1 MATVDPFAIIASN
14 AAALGTALTSAAATA
29 DESEM
34 LQIILE
40 AIRRWTEQSV
50 DDAAIDAA
58 GRMPREV
65 VAQAAELGLFGLT
78 IPEAYGGAGFSMS
91 AACRVI
97 EEVATAD
104 RSVATCIGLHCGLGL
119 RGLIRYASEDLKR
132 HYLPDMATGKLLGAF
147 AATEPNAG
155 SHIAGVSTTG
165 TEGAD
170 GKLHVTGQ
178 KIYVTN
184 GGLAQVF
191 TVVAKTPGLAGA
203 RHGWSV
209 FLFEKSD
216 AGLVVGA
223 EEHKLG
229 IKASSTT
236 TLDLDDVALDPSRI
250 VGEPSKGLE
259 AFHEILSWGRTMMSA
274 GCLGTARVAYDRAVE
289 QVMLREQFNRPIG
302 EFGQVRQKIATMR
315 ATLYGME
322 SVQRLVTKLQDLY
335 DADISWVSSIAK
347 IYNSEGAWNIV
358 DDVLQLFGGSGFI
371 EETGIARI
379 LRDSRITRIFEG
391 ANEVLRFNLA
401 SVALTVKD
409 RTPWSLEALVVDAL
423 KADARRYDDASARI
437 EASITALKKRYGFR
451 VFDHQVLLA
460 GLANALI
467 ARVVML
473 ASLLRLNAEL
483 DSGVA
488 PATGKQDLR
497 LVTYLCHDGMRQ
509 IEAGIQQA
517 TWDEEEQL
525 INAIS
530 SFEYDGVKS

>member
-14 AAALGTALTSAAATA
+14 AEALGAALTSPAATA

-40 AIRRWTEQSV
+40 AIKRWTEQSV

-65 VAQAAELGLFGLT
+65 IDGAAELGLFGLT
-78 IPEAYGGAGFSMS
+78 IPEEYGGAGFSMS

-97 EEVATAD
+97 EEIAMAD

-119 RGLIRYASEDLKR
+119 RGLIGYGSDDLKAK
-132 HYLPDMATGKLLGAF
+132 YLPDMATGKRLGAF

-165 TEGAD
+165 KEGED
-170 GKLHVTGQ
+170 GRIHVSGQ

-209 FLFEKSD
+209 FLFEVD
-216 AGLVVGA
+216 DEGLVVGA

-236 TLDLDDVALDPSRI
+236 TLDLDDIVVDASRI
-250 VGEPSKGLE
+250 IGEPSKGLE

-274 GCLGTARVAYDRAVE
+274 GCLGSARVAFEKANE
-289 QVMLREQFNRPIG
+289 QVMLRRQFNRPIG

-315 ATLYGME
+315 ATIYGME

-335 DADISWVSSIAK
+335 NADISWVSSIAK

-401 SVALTVKD
+401 SVALTVKE
-409 RTPWSLEALVVDAL
+409 RGTWSLEELVADTL
-423 KADARRYDDASARI
+423 KADARRYD
-437 EASITALKKRYGFR
+437 EACVRLDKSVDTLKKKYGFR

-460 GLANALI
+460 GLADALI

-473 ASLLRLNAEL
+473 SSLLRLNAEL
-483 DSGVA
+483 ASGIS
-488 PATGKQDLR
+488 PDQGRQNLR
-497 LVTYLCHDGMRQ
+497 LVTYLCHRSLRQ

-517 TWDEEEQL
+517 TWDEEELL

-530 SFEYDGVKS
+530 DYEYEGTSS